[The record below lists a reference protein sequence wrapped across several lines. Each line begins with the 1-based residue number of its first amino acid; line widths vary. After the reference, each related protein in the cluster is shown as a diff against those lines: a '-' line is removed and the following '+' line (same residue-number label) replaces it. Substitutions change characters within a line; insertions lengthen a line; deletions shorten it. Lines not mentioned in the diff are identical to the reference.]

1 MTLSIT
7 AVGWVAPGW
16 DRWECF
22 TDPLTQANSSAGG
35 EWFDANHHLGKR
47 GHKYFSNASRYLLAA
62 ACRAVGINDTRS
74 EDLKERTG
82 VIIGTNQADYWVR
95 RDVDAIVL
103 RHGANALNAIE
114 APNTAVNL
122 PASQVAMRFGYTGPN
137 LTLTNPHL
145 AGLEAIYVA
154 DRLLRRHRLS
164 AVMSG
169 AVEDSFESGYST
181 GGAGVLLLEKSSEV
195 SRPALARIEEI
206 DLDFHA
212 YSDHALSE
220 RIVAKLRQKCKGG
233 YPVWLISHCP
243 ELAQRTQSE
252 LQSRLHVPVN
262 DLSKTNESFPAKHT
276 MLPLMQLL
284 WLLANRH
291 EGVVLA
297 QSNLGNIIMFT
308 LTPAKEE
315 KP

>member
-22 TDPLTQANSSAGG
+22 KDPLLQANSSLAG

-47 GHKYFSNASRYLLAA
+47 GHKYLSNASRYLLAA
-62 ACRAVGINDTRS
+62 ASRAVGASDSRP
-74 EDLKERTG
+74 EELKERTG
-82 VIIGTNQADYWVR
+82 VVIGTNQADYWVR

-103 RHGANALNAIE
+103 KHGSNALNAIE

-122 PASQVAMRFGYTGPN
+122 PASQIAMRFGYTGPN

-154 DRLLRRHRLS
+154 DRLMRRHRLS

-169 AVEDSFESGYST
+169 AVEDSFESGYSM
-181 GGAGVLLLEKSSEV
+181 GGAAVLLLERSREV
-195 SRPALARIEEI
+195 SRPALAIIEEI
-206 DLDFHA
+206 ALDFHA
-212 YSDHALSE
+212 NFDHALSE
-220 RIVAKLRQKCKGG
+220 RVVAKLRQKCKDG

-243 ELAQRTQSE
+243 ELAQSTQAE

-291 EGVVLA
+291 QGVVLA
-297 QSNLGNIIMFT
+297 LSNLGNIIMLS
-308 LTPAKEE
+308 LTPATEE